1 MCEGYKLSSI
11 HLRLTV
17 ALLVPVILFFGGV
30 FTALSLPQADA
41 QFRIDA
47 DNLQVQTAPGES
59 ARALIDF
66 SVGAEESIAA
76 TVDLMI
82 EEPDVSPT
90 YTVMHDLIGR
100 IGLLTTALLA
110 GELVANTAFGD
121 SVPLQAVARVPGD
134 LAAVFWLQIMCAT
147 AALVVCAMIGSTV
160 KTTLGSFGFILSGVG
175 FALAAASAS
184 VYSTRSLF
192 MDADLFYY
200 LTVMNSIGCITF
212 GSGLILFLWNYPL
225 ALWPRAS
232 QCLALLCFTLFTAL
246 TLTEVVDDLAI
257 SRYLPM
263 SFMLIAAL
271 AGLVFQWVNT
281 RNKAA
286 ERLIVRWIAISVLLG
301 TSIFVL
307 MVVLPIIMGFTEPA
321 PQSLTIA
328 TFLLMY
334 LSMMLAVVR
343 YRLFDLERWYFSIWA
358 WLLGGLA
365 VLVTDLILVSLLTLP
380 GTATLTLSLALVG
393 WIYFPLRQWLWKR
406 FFLRESNGL
415 EQWLETSLPVMLQAN
430 LREQPQVA
438 VLSQVA
444 EAVFSPLD
452 IREIHDKY
460 AQIEASKNGESLFIP
475 LGTGTTLQLSHAA
488 QGRRLFSQR
497 DTLHARL
504 IVSLY
509 QLTLSSV
516 TARQE
521 GAKQERQRLKRD
533 LHDDLGAKLLQLL
546 HRSER
551 ANQPLVREAIADLR
565 HLLNSRSTGEKDTLK
580 AVNSWREEAEMRCS
594 DHNIELNWQQNI
606 VPAPIDAKTAD
617 NITSV
622 LRESLSNAV
631 RHASDKEVGIHIRG
645 KPDEL
650 KIVVTNRFQGRQ
662 NGEGNGLKN
671 IKRRMQES
679 GGVCAISQKDNEW
692 QVRLAVTLRHRRELP

>member
-1 MCEGYKLSSI
+1 MSSI
-11 HLRLTV
+11 RLRLTV
-17 ALLVPVILFFGGV
+17 ALLAPVLLFFAGV
-30 FTALSLPQADA
+30 FAALSLPQADA
-41 QFRIDA
+41 QFRVDA
-47 DNLQVQTAPGES
+47 DSLWLLTAKGES
-59 ARALIDF
+59 PRQLVDF
-66 SVGAEESIAA
+66 SPGTAESIAA

-90 YTVMHDLIGR
+90 YTQMHDLVDRIGR
-100 IGLLTTALLA
+100 LTDALLA
-110 GELVANTAFGD
+110 GQLVVSTASGE
-121 SVPLQAVARVPGD
+121 SIPLQAVQRGPGD
-134 LAAVFWLQIMCAT
+134 LSAVFWLQIVCAT
-147 AALVVCAMIGSTV
+147 AALVVCALIGSTV
-160 KTTLGSFGFILSGVG
+160 RTTLGSVGFILSGAG

-184 VYSTRSLF
+184 IYSTRGLF
-192 MDADLFYY
+192 IDADFFYY
-200 LTVMNSIGCITF
+200 LTVINSIGCITF

-232 QCLALLCFTLFTAL
+232 QCLALLCFTLFIAL

-257 SRYLPM
+257 ARYLPM
-263 SFMLIAAL
+263 VFMLITAL

-307 MVVLPIIMGFTEPA
+307 MVVLPIIVGFAEPA

-343 YRLFDLERWYFSIWA
+343 YRLFDLERWYFSIWT

-365 VLVTDLILVSLLTLP
+365 VLVTDLILVSLLSLS

-406 FFLRESNGL
+406 FFLQEGNGL

-430 LREQPQVA
+430 LSEQTQVS

-444 EAVFSPLD
+444 EAVFAPLD
-452 IREIHDKY
+452 IREIEEQHT
-460 AQIEASKNGESLFIP
+460 QIEASKNGECLFIP
-475 LGTGTTLQLSHAA
+475 LSTGTTLQLSHAA
-488 QGRRLFSQR
+488 QGRRLFSER
-497 DTLHARL
+497 DTTHAKL

-521 GAKQERQRLKRD
+521 GAKQERQRLQRD

-565 HLLNSRSTGEKDTLK
+565 HLLNSKSTGEKDTLN
-580 AVNSWREEAEMRCS
+580 AVNSWREEAELRCT
-594 DHNIELNWQQNI
+594 DHDIELHWQQNI
-606 VPAPIDAKTAD
+606 VPAPIDAKTVD

-631 RHASDKEVGIHIRG
+631 RHASDKEVGICIHG

-650 KIVVTNRFQGRQ
+650 KIIVTNRFQGQQ

-671 IKRRMQES
+671 IKRRMRDS

-692 QVRLAVTLRHRRELP
+692 QVRLAVTLRH